1 MAIKHPAGTSTSI
14 DTRLRRLFDGGTE
27 GNQLLTA
34 VTGGVL
40 IVLLAVVAVT
50 IISLTRLLWVHLCV
64 GMALIGPVV
73 LKLSSTGYRFARS
86 YTASPRYRSKGPP
99 PLPLRLIAPVVVITT
114 VAVFASG
121 VALLFAGPGSR
132 GTLLPLHKVAF
143 FVWIPFT
150 ALHVLAHLP
159 PVLQALRVEYV
170 TSAVPRDQVGAR
182 AGRLLALFGALSAGI
197 VLAVLVIPQFSPW
210 MVAHQLRH

>member
-1 MAIKHPAGTSTSI
+1 M
-14 DTRLRRLFDGGTE
+14 
-27 GNQLLTA
+27 
-34 VTGGVL
+34 
-40 IVLLAVVAVT
+40 LLAVVGVT

-159 PVLQALRVEYV
+159 PRLAG
-170 TSAVPRDQVGAR
+170 P
-182 AGRLLALFGALSAGI
+182 AGRIRDFGRAAGPGRRPSRPPTCIVRGAVRRHRPGGTRHPSVQPLDGRPPTPALMAA
-197 VLAVLVIPQFSPW
+197 AP
-210 MVAHQLRH
+210 A